1 MKTEIVDKMKNR
13 ERTSSKG
20 GLVAAPSAQR
30 ARERWSR
37 VPSPG
42 WRVYEKRTKK
52 RAGAND
58 RGSGIKWNSARAEL

>member
-1 MKTEIVDKMKNR
+1 MKTETADKMRNR

-20 GLVAAPSAQR
+20 GLASTHR

-42 WRVYEKRTKK
+42 WNVYEERTKK